1 MTAAKVPASQAGPA
15 RSAAATSMHAEARAV
30 RAGCRGGYR
39 SSRLPSHHTAG
50 AQATEAASA
59 TLVAGRHVIPSA
71 SSNRIDAKLAFAAA
85 TC

>member
-1 MTAAKVPASQAGPA
+1 MTAAKVPASQAGPP
-15 RSAAATSMHAEARAV
+15 RSAAATSMHADSPCCPSR
-30 RAGCRGGYR
+30 RGGYR

-71 SSNRIDAKLAFAAA
+71 NSNWIDAKLAFAAA

>member
-1 MTAAKVPASQAGPA
+1 
-15 RSAAATSMHAEARAV
+15 
-30 RAGCRGGYR
+30 
-39 SSRLPSHHTAG
+39 LPSHHTAG

-71 SSNRIDAKLAFAAA
+71 SSNWIDAKLAFAAA

>member
-1 MTAAKVPASQAGPA
+1 MLSEQAAEAAIGPA
-15 RSAAATSMHAEARAV
+15 D
-30 RAGCRGGYR
+30 C
-39 SSRLPSHHTAG
+39 PHTAG

-71 SSNRIDAKLAFAAA
+71 NSNWIDAKLAFAAA